1 MPSFV
6 NPIHTNAN
14 ALNSGTKNE
23 VKDTKNAP
31 KSASKDF
38 NKILNQ
44 KISKDKT
51 APKENPNALKATPK
65 DAKEDAKELEKTPT
79 PHHQHAQNLAKDQQA
94 PTLKDLLNHKKTTA
108 SHEAQHE
115 THEPTLKDLLNHKKT
130 TASHEAQHETH
141 EMHETNPKTPNET
154 LNKNEKKPN
163 GVASNAHQAN
173 LTNKNPLTPTNHANN
188 AIKNPTAPTHNAKE
202 PKTLKDIHALSQ
214 KHDLNASNIQVGTPL
229 EKKETP
235 LNASDQLALK
245 TTQTSIN
252 HTLAKNDSKNTAN
265 LSSVLQSLEK
275 KESHNKERTTPPSN
289 EKKTPPLREALQMNA
304 IKRDKTLSKKKPEK
318 TPTKTQTTAATPENA
333 PKIPLKTPPLM
344 PLIGAN
350 PPNDNAPTPLEK
362 EEKAKEV
369 SENKEKTKESNNSAQ
384 SAQNAQA
391 SDKTS
396 ENKSAAPKE
405 TIKHFTQQ
413 LKQEIQEYK
422 PPMSRISM
430 DLFPKE
436 LGKVEVTIQK
446 VGKNLKVSVI
456 SHNNSLQTFLDNQ
469 QDLKNSLN
477 ALGFEG
483 VDLSFSQDS
492 SKEQPKEPLRE
503 PFKEQESTPLKE
515 NALKSYQENTDN
527 ENKETSMQITLYA

>member
-1 MPSFV
+1 MPSPI

-14 ALNSGTKNE
+14 ANASALNSGAKNE

-38 NKILNQ
+38 SKILNQ

-65 DAKEDAKELEKTPT
+65 NSKEGAKENAKELEKTPT
-79 PHHQHAQNLAKDQQA
+79 PHPQHAQNLAKDQQA

-108 SHEAQHE
+108 SHEAQNE
-115 THEPTLKDLLNHKKT
+115 THEN
-130 TASHEAQHETH
+130 
-141 EMHETNPKTPNET
+141 HETNPKTPNET
-154 LNKNEKKPN
+154 LNKDEKKPN
-163 GVASNAHQAN
+163 GVISSAHQTN

-214 KHDLNASNIQVGTPL
+214 KHDLNASNIQATTTP
-229 EKKETP
+229 ENKTP

-245 TTQTSIN
+245 TTQTPIN
-252 HTLAKNDSKNTAN
+252 HTLAKNDAKNTAN

-275 KESHNKERTTPPSN
+275 KESHNNKEHATPPSN

-318 TPTKTQTTAATPENA
+318 TPTKTQTTAQAATPENA

-362 EEKAKEV
+362 EEKTKEV
-369 SENKEKTKESNNSAQ
+369 SENKEKTKESTNSTQ

>member
-1 MPSFV
+1 MPSPV

-14 ALNSGTKNE
+14 ALNSGAKNE

-38 NKILNQ
+38 SKILNQ

-65 DAKEDAKELEKTPT
+65 DAKENAKTLEKTPT
-79 PHHQHAQNLAKDQQA
+79 LPHQHAQNPAKDQQA
-94 PTLKDLLNHKKTTA
+94 PTLKDLLNHQKTTA
-108 SHEAQHE
+108 PHETQHE
-115 THEPTLKDLLNHKKT
+115 THEAN
-130 TASHEAQHETH
+130 
-141 EMHETNPKTPNET
+141 ETNPKTPNET

-163 GVASNAHQAN
+163 GVTSNAHQAN
-173 LTNKNPLTPTNHANN
+173 LTNKNPLTPTNHAIN
-188 AIKNPTAPTHNAKE
+188 ANKNPAAPTHNAKD
-202 PKTLKDIHALSQ
+202 PKTLKDIQTLSQ
-214 KHDLNASNIQVGTPL
+214 KHDLNASNIQAATTP
-229 EKKETP
+229 ENKTP
-235 LNASDQLALK
+235 LNASDHLALK
-245 TTQTSIN
+245 TTQTPTS
-252 HTLAKNDSKNTAN
+252 HTLAKNDAKNTAN

-275 KESHNKERTTPPSN
+275 KEPHNKEHATPPNN
-289 EKKTPPLREALQMNA
+289 EKKTPPLKEALQMNA
-304 IKRDKTLSKKKPEK
+304 IKRDKTLSKKKSEK
-318 TPTKTQTTAATPENA
+318 TQTKTQTTAPSIAPENA

-350 PPNDNAPTPLEK
+350 PPPNDNIPTPLEK
-362 EEKAKEV
+362 EETTKEA
-369 SENKEKTKESNNSAQ
+369 SDNKEKTKESNNSAQ

-396 ENKSAAPKE
+396 ENKSVTPKE

-436 LGKVEVTIQK
+436 LGKVEVVIQK

-456 SHNNSLQTFLDNQ
+456 SHNNSLQIFLDNQ

-492 SKEQPKEPLRE
+492 SKEQPKEPFKEL
-503 PFKEQESTPLKE
+503 FKEQESSPLKE
-515 NALKSYQENTDN
+515 NALKSYQENTDH

>member
-1 MPSFV
+1 MPSPV

-14 ALNSGTKNE
+14 ALNSGAKNE
-23 VKDTKNAP
+23 DAKNAP

-38 NKILNQ
+38 SKILNQ

-65 DAKEDAKELEKTPT
+65 DAKEDAKTLEKTPT
-79 PHHQHAQNLAKDQQA
+79 PPHQHAQNLAKDQQA
-94 PTLKDLLNHKKTTA
+94 PTLKDWLNHKKTTA

-115 THEPTLKDLLNHKKT
+115 THEAN
-130 TASHEAQHETH
+130 
-141 EMHETNPKTPNET
+141 ETNPKTPNET

-163 GVASNAHQAN
+163 GVTSNVHQTN

-202 PKTLKDIHALSQ
+202 PKTLKDIQTLSQ
-214 KHDLNASNIQVGTPL
+214 KHDLNASNIQAATTP
-229 EKKETP
+229 ENKNP

-245 TTQTSIN
+245 TTQTPTN
-252 HTLAKNDSKNTAN
+252 HTLAKNDAKNTAN

-275 KESHNKERTTPPSN
+275 KEPHNKEHANPQNN
-289 EKKTPPLREALQMNA
+289 EKKTPPLKEALQMNA
-304 IKRDKTLSKKKPEK
+304 IKRDKTLSKKKSEK
-318 TPTKTQTTAATPENA
+318 TQTKTQTTAPSIAPENA
-333 PKIPLKTPPLM
+333 PKISLKTPPLM

-350 PPNDNAPTPLEK
+350 PPNDNPPTPLEK
-362 EEKAKEV
+362 EEKTKEA
-369 SENKEKTKESNNSAQ
+369 SDNKEKTKEASN
-384 SAQNAQA
+384 SAQNAQNTQA

-396 ENKSAAPKE
+396 DNKSIAPKE

-436 LGKVEVTIQK
+436 LGKVEVIIQK

-492 SKEQPKEPLRE
+492 SKEQPKEQLRE
-503 PFKEQESTPLKE
+503 LFKEQESTPLKE
-515 NALKSYQENTDN
+515 NALKSYQENTDH
-527 ENKETSMQITLYA
+527 ENQETSMQITLYA

>member
-1 MPSFV
+1 MPSPV
-6 NPIHTNAN
+6 NPIHTNASAN
-14 ALNSGTKNE
+14 ASTLINSGAKNE
-23 VKDTKNAP
+23 DAKNAP

-38 NKILNQ
+38 SKILNQ

-51 APKENPNALKATPK
+51 APKESPNPNALKATPK
-65 DAKEDAKELEKTPT
+65 NSKEGAKEDAKTLKTPT
-79 PHHQHAQNLAKDQQA
+79 LPHQHAQNPAKNQQA
-94 PTLKDLLNHKKTTA
+94 PTLKDWLNHQKTTV

-115 THEPTLKDLLNHKKT
+115 THE
-130 TASHEAQHETH
+130 
-141 EMHETNPKTPNET
+141 HETNPKTPNET
-154 LNKNEKKPN
+154 LNKSEKKSN
-163 GVASNAHQAN
+163 GVTSNAHQTN
-173 LTNKNPLTPTNHANN
+173 LASKNPITPNHANN

-202 PKTLKDIHALSQ
+202 PKTLKDIQALSQ
-214 KHDLNASNIQVGTPL
+214 KHDLNASNIQATTIP
-229 EKKETP
+229 ENKTP

-245 TTQTSIN
+245 TTQTPIN
-252 HTLAKNDSKNTAN
+252 HILAKNDAKNTAN

-275 KESHNKERTTPPSN
+275 KEPPNKEHANPLNN
-289 EKKTPPLREALQMNA
+289 EKKTPPLKEALPMNA
-304 IKRDKTLSKKKPEK
+304 IKRDKTLSKKKSE
-318 TPTKTQTTAATPENA
+318 KTQTKAQTTAPSIAPENA

-344 PLIGAN
+344 PLTGAN
-350 PPNDNAPTPLEK
+350 PPNDNIPTPLEK
-362 EEKAKEV
+362 EETTKEA
-369 SENKEKTKESNNSAQ
+369 SDNKEKTKETNNSAQ

-396 ENKSAAPKE
+396 ENKSVTPKE

-436 LGKVEVTIQK
+436 LGKVEVIIQK

-492 SKEQPKEPLRE
+492 SKEQPKEQLRE
-503 PFKEQESTPLKE
+503 LFKEQESSPLKE
-515 NALKSYQENTDN
+515 NALKSYQENTDH

>member
-1 MPSFV
+1 MPSPI

-14 ALNSGTKNE
+14 ANANASINSGAKNE
-23 VKDTKNAP
+23 DTKNAP

-38 NKILNQ
+38 SKILNQ
-44 KISKDKT
+44 TISKDKT

-65 DAKEDAKELEKTPT
+65 GAKEGAKENAKEFEKTPT
-79 PHHQHAQNLAKDQQA
+79 LNHQHAQNPIKDQQA
-94 PTLKDLLNHKKTTA
+94 PTLKDWLNHKKTTA

-115 THEPTLKDLLNHKKT
+115 N
-130 TASHEAQHETH
+130 
-141 EMHETNPKTPNET
+141 HETNPKTPNET

-163 GVASNAHQAN
+163 EVTSNAHQTN
-173 LTNKNPLTPTNHANN
+173 LLSKNPITPTNRANN
-188 AIKNPTAPTHNAKE
+188 AIKNPTTPTHNAKD
-202 PKTLKDIHALSQ
+202 PKTLKDIQTLSQ
-214 KHDLNASNIQVGTPL
+214 KHDLNASNIQATTTP
-229 EKKETP
+229 ENKTP
-235 LNASDQLALK
+235 LNASDHLALK
-245 TTQTSIN
+245 TTQTPIN
-252 HTLAKNDSKNTAN
+252 NTLAKNDAKNTAN

-275 KESHNKERTTPPSN
+275 KDPQNKEHANPLNN
-289 EKKTPPLREALQMNA
+289 EKKTPPLKEALQMNA

-318 TPTKTQTTAATPENA
+318 TPIHAKTQTTAPSIAPENA

-350 PPNDNAPTPLEK
+350 PPPNDNIPTLLEK
-362 EEKAKEV
+362 EETTKEA
-369 SENKEKTKESNNSAQ
+369 SDNKEKTKETNSNAQ
-384 SAQNAQA
+384 SAQNTQA

-396 ENKSAAPKE
+396 ENKSVTPKE
-405 TIKHFTQQ
+405 TIKHFAQQ

-436 LGKVEVTIQK
+436 LGKVEVIIQK

-477 ALGFEG
+477 ALGFDG

-492 SKEQPKEPLRE
+492 SKEQEKEPFKE
-503 PFKEQESTPLKE
+503 PFKEQELTPLKE

>member
-1 MPSFV
+1 MPSPV

-14 ALNSGTKNE
+14 ALNSGAKNE
-23 VKDTKNAP
+23 DTKNAP
-31 KSASKDF
+31 KSVSKDF
-38 NKILNQ
+38 SKILNQ

-65 DAKEDAKELEKTPT
+65 DAKEDAKKFEKNPT
-79 PHHQHAQNLAKDQQA
+79 LDHQHAQNLAKNQQA
-94 PTLKDLLNHKKTTA
+94 PTLKDWLNHKKTTA

-115 THEPTLKDLLNHKKT
+115 IHE
-130 TASHEAQHETH
+130 
-141 EMHETNPKTPNET
+141 HETNPKTPNET
-154 LNKNEKKPN
+154 LSKNEKKPN
-163 GVASNAHQAN
+163 EALSNAHQTN
-173 LTNKNPLTPTNHANN
+173 LASKNPLTPTNHANN
-188 AIKNPTAPTHNAKE
+188 AIKTSTTPTHNAKE
-202 PKTLKDIHALSQ
+202 SKTLKDIQTLSQ
-214 KHDLNASNIQVGTPL
+214 KHDLNASNIQATTTPENKTPL
-229 EKKETP
+229 S
-235 LNASDQLALK
+235 ASDQFALK
-245 TTQTSIN
+245 TMQTPTN
-252 HTLAKNDSKNTAN
+252 HTLAKNDAKNTAN

-275 KESHNKERTTPPSN
+275 KESHNKEHANPPNN

-304 IKRDKTLSKKKPEK
+304 IKRDKTLSKKKSEK
-318 TPTKTQTTAATPENA
+318 TPTKAQTTAPSIAPENA

-350 PPNDNAPTPLEK
+350 PPPNDNIPTPLEK
-362 EEKAKEV
+362 EEKTQEI
-369 SENKEKTKESNNSAQ
+369 SENKEKTKESNSSAQ
-384 SAQNAQA
+384 SAQNTQA

-396 ENKSAAPKE
+396 ENKSIAPKE

-436 LGKVEVTIQK
+436 LGKVEVIIQK

-492 SKEQPKEPLRE
+492 SKEQPKEQLRE
-503 PFKEQESTPLKE
+503 LFKEQESTPLKE
-515 NALKSYQENTDN
+515 NALKSYQENTDH
-527 ENKETSMQITLYA
+527 ENQETSMQITLYA

>member
-1 MPSFV
+1 MPSPI

-14 ALNSGTKNE
+14 ASTLNSGAKNG

-38 NKILNQ
+38 SKILNQ

-65 DAKEDAKELEKTPT
+65 DAKENAKELEKTPT

-115 THEPTLKDLLNHKKT
+115 IHKN
-130 TASHEAQHETH
+130 
-141 EMHETNPKTPNET
+141 HETNPKTPNET

-163 GVASNAHQAN
+163 GVVSNAHQAN
-173 LTNKNPLTPTNHANN
+173 LTNKNPLTPTNHA
-188 AIKNPTAPTHNAKE
+188 IKNPTAPTHNAKD
-202 PKTLKDIHALSQ
+202 PKTLKDIQTLSQ
-214 KHDLNASNIQVGTPL
+214 KHDLNASNIQATAPL

-252 HTLAKNDSKNTAN
+252 HTLAKNDTKNTAN

-275 KESHNKERTTPPSN
+275 KESQNKERTTPPSN

-304 IKRDKTLSKKKPEK
+304 IKRDKTLSKKKSEK
-318 TPTKTQTTAATPENA
+318 TPTKTQTTAQATTPENA

-362 EEKAKEV
+362 EEKAKEA
-369 SENKEKTKESNNSAQ
+369 SDNKEKTKESTNSAQ
-384 SAQNAQA
+384 SVQNAQA

-436 LGKVEVTIQK
+436 LGKVEVVIQK

-492 SKEQPKEPLRE
+492 SKEQPKEQLRE
-503 PFKEQESTPLKE
+503 SFKEQESTPLKE

>member
-1 MPSFV
+1 MPSPV

-14 ALNSGTKNE
+14 ALNSGAKNE
-23 VKDTKNAP
+23 VKDAKNAP

-38 NKILNQ
+38 SKILNQ

-65 DAKEDAKELEKTPT
+65 NSKEGAKEDAKTLEKTPT
-79 PHHQHAQNLAKDQQA
+79 LPHQHAQNLAKDQQA
-94 PTLKDLLNHKKTTA
+94 PTLKDWLNHPKTTA
-108 SHEAQHE
+108 PHEAQHE
-115 THEPTLKDLLNHKKT
+115 THKN
-130 TASHEAQHETH
+130 
-141 EMHETNPKTPNET
+141 HETNPKTPNET

-163 GVASNAHQAN
+163 EVTSNAHQTN
-173 LTNKNPLTPTNHANN
+173 LAS
-188 AIKNPTAPTHNAKE
+188 KNPTTPTHNAKE
-202 PKTLKDIHALSQ
+202 SKTLKDIQALSQ
-214 KHDLNASNIQVGTPL
+214 KHDLNASNIQATTTP
-229 EKKETP
+229 ENKNP
-235 LNASDQLALK
+235 LNASDHLALK
-245 TTQTSIN
+245 TTQTPTN
-252 HTLAKNDSKNTAN
+252 HTLAKNDAKNTAN

-275 KESHNKERTTPPSN
+275 KEPHNKEHANPQNN
-289 EKKTPPLREALQMNA
+289 EKKTPPLKEALQMNA
-304 IKRDKTLSKKKPEK
+304 IKRDKTLSKKKSEK
-318 TPTKTQTTAATPENA
+318 TPTKTQTTAPSITPENA

-350 PPNDNAPTPLEK
+350 PPPNDNIPTPLEK
-362 EEKAKEV
+362 EEKTKEI
-369 SENKEKTKESNNSAQ
+369 SDNKEKAKEANNSAQ

-396 ENKSAAPKE
+396 ENKSIAPKE

-436 LGKVEVTIQK
+436 LGKVEVVIQK

-492 SKEQPKEPLRE
+492 SKEQPKEQLRE
-503 PFKEQESTPLKE
+503 LFKEQESTPLKE
-515 NALKSYQENTDN
+515 NALKSYQENTDH
-527 ENKETSMQITLYA
+527 ENQETSMQITLYA

>member
-6 NPIHTNAN
+6 NPIHTNASTN
-14 ALNSGTKNE
+14 ASTLNSGAKNG

-38 NKILNQ
+38 SKILNQ
-44 KISKDKT
+44 KISKDKS

-65 DAKEDAKELEKTPT
+65 DAKENAKELEKTPT
-79 PHHQHAQNLAKDQQA
+79 PHHQHAQNLSKDQQA

-115 THEPTLKDLLNHKKT
+115 IHKN
-130 TASHEAQHETH
+130 
-141 EMHETNPKTPNET
+141 HETNPKTPNET

-163 GVASNAHQAN
+163 EIASNAHQAN
-173 LTNKNPLTPTNHANN
+173 LTNKNPLTPTNHA
-188 AIKNPTAPTHNAKE
+188 IKNPTAPTHNAKD

-235 LNASDQLALK
+235 LNASDQFALK
-245 TTQTSIN
+245 TTQTPIN

-275 KESHNKERTTPPSN
+275 KESQNKERTTPPSN

-304 IKRDKTLSKKKPEK
+304 IKRDKTLSKKKLEK
-318 TPTKTQTTAATPENA
+318 TPIHAKTQTTAPSTTPENA

-350 PPNDNAPTPLEK
+350 PPNNNAPTPLEK
-362 EEKAKEV
+362 EEKAKEA
-369 SENKEKTKESNNSAQ
+369 SENKEKTKESTNSAQ

-492 SKEQPKEPLRE
+492 SKEQPKEQLRE

>member
-1 MPSFV
+1 MPSPV
-6 NPIHTNAN
+6 NPIHTNAS
-14 ALNSGTKNE
+14 ALNSGAKNE
-23 VKDTKNAP
+23 DTKNAP

-38 NKILNQ
+38 SKILNQ

-65 DAKEDAKELEKTPT
+65 NAKEGTKEDAKKLEKTPT
-79 PHHQHAQNLAKDQQA
+79 PHHQHAQNTAKDQQA
-94 PTLKDLLNHKKTTA
+94 PTLKDWLNHQKTTA

-115 THEPTLKDLLNHKKT
+115 N
-130 TASHEAQHETH
+130 
-141 EMHETNPKTPNET
+141 HETNPKTPNET

-163 GVASNAHQAN
+163 EVTSNAHQTN
-173 LTNKNPLTPTNHANN
+173 LPNKNPIIPNHAN
-188 AIKNPTAPTHNAKE
+188 KTPTTPTHNAKE
-202 PKTLKDIHALSQ
+202 PKTLKDIQVLSQ
-214 KHDLNASNIQVGTPL
+214 KHDLNASNIQATTTP
-229 EKKETP
+229 ENKTP

-245 TTQTSIN
+245 TTQTPIN
-252 HTLAKNDSKNTAN
+252 HTLAKNDAKNTAN

-275 KESHNKERTTPPSN
+275 KEPLNKEHATPPNN
-289 EKKTPPLREALQMNA
+289 EKKTPPLKEALQMNA
-304 IKRDKTLSKKKPEK
+304 IKRDKTLSKKKSEK
-318 TPTKTQTTAATPENA
+318 TPTKAQTTAPSIAPENA

-350 PPNDNAPTPLEK
+350 PPPNDNAPTPLEK
-362 EEKAKEV
+362 EETTKEA
-369 SENKEKTKESNNSAQ
+369 SDNKEKTKETSNSAQ

-396 ENKSAAPKE
+396 ENKSTAPKE

-422 PPMSRISM
+422 PPMSKISM

-436 LGKVEVTIQK
+436 LGKVEVIIQK

-503 PFKEQESTPLKE
+503 LFKEQESTPLKE
-515 NALKSYQENTDN
+515 NALKSYQENTDH

>member
-1 MPSFV
+1 MPSPV

-14 ALNSGTKNE
+14 ALNSGAKNE

-51 APKENPNALKATPK
+51 APKEDPNALKATPK
-65 DAKEDAKELEKTPT
+65 NSKEGAKEDAKTLKTPT
-79 PHHQHAQNLAKDQQA
+79 LPHQHAQNLAKDQQA
-94 PTLKDLLNHKKTTA
+94 PTLKDWLNRPKTHPTA
-108 SHEAQHE
+108 KHETQHE
-115 THEPTLKDLLNHKKT
+115 THEAN
-130 TASHEAQHETH
+130 
-141 EMHETNPKTPNET
+141 ETNPKTPNET

-163 GVASNAHQAN
+163 GVTSSVHQAN
-173 LTNKNPLTPTNHANN
+173 LTHKNPLTPTNHANH
-188 AIKNPTAPTHNAKE
+188 AIKNPTTPTHNAKD
-202 PKTLKDIHALSQ
+202 PKTLKDIQTLSQ
-214 KHDLNASNIQVGTPL
+214 KHDLNASNIQAATTP
-229 EKKETP
+229 ENKNP
-235 LNASDQLALK
+235 SNASDQLALK
-245 TTQTSIN
+245 TTQTPTN
-252 HTLAKNDSKNTAN
+252 HTLAKNDAKNTAN

-275 KESHNKERTTPPSN
+275 KEPHNKEHANPLNN
-289 EKKTPPLREALQMNA
+289 EKKTPPLKEALQMNA
-304 IKRDKTLSKKKPEK
+304 IKRDKTLSKKKSEK
-318 TPTKTQTTAATPENA
+318 TPTKAQTTAPSIAPENA

-344 PLIGAN
+344 PLTGAN
-350 PPNDNAPTPLEK
+350 PPNDNAPMPLEK
-362 EEKAKEV
+362 EETTKEA
-369 SENKEKTKESNNSAQ
+369 SDNKEKTKETNNSSQ

-396 ENKSAAPKE
+396 ENKSVTPKE

-422 PPMSRISM
+422 PPMSKISM

-436 LGKVEVTIQK
+436 LGKVEVIIQK

-492 SKEQPKEPLRE
+492 SKEQPKEP
-503 PFKEQESTPLKE
+503 FKEQELTPLKE

-527 ENKETSMQITLYA
+527 ENQETSMQITLYA

>member
-1 MPSFV
+1 MPSPV

-14 ALNSGTKNE
+14 ALNSGAKNE
-23 VKDTKNAP
+23 DTKNAP

-38 NKILNQ
+38 SKILNQ

-51 APKENPNALKATPK
+51 APKENPNALKATPQ
-65 DAKEDAKELEKTPT
+65 DAKEGAKEGAKKLEKNPT
-79 PHHQHAQNLAKDQQA
+79 LQPPHAQNPAKDQQA
-94 PTLKDLLNHKKTTA
+94 PTLKDLLNHQKTTA

-115 THEPTLKDLLNHKKT
+115 IHEN
-130 TASHEAQHETH
+130 
-141 EMHETNPKTPNET
+141 HETNPKTPNET

-163 GVASNAHQAN
+163 EVTSNAHQTN
-173 LTNKNPLTPTNHANN
+173 LPNKNPITPTNRANN
-188 AIKNPTAPTHNAKE
+188 AIKTPTAPTHNAKE
-202 PKTLKDIHALSQ
+202 PKTLKDIQTLSQ
-214 KHDLNASNIQVGTPL
+214 KHDLNASNIQAATTP
-229 EKKETP
+229 ENKTP

-252 HTLAKNDSKNTAN
+252 HTLAKNDTKNTAN

-275 KESHNKERTTPPSN
+275 KDPHNKEHATPPNN
-289 EKKTPPLREALQMNA
+289 EKKTPPLKEALQMNA

-318 TPTKTQTTAATPENA
+318 TQTKTQTTAPSIAPENA

-350 PPNDNAPTPLEK
+350 PPPNNNAPTLLEK
-362 EEKAKEV
+362 EETTKEA
-369 SENKEKTKESNNSAQ
+369 SDNKEKTKEASNN
-384 SAQNAQA
+384 AQNAQNTQA

-396 ENKSAAPKE
+396 ENKSVTPKE

-436 LGKVEVTIQK
+436 LGKVEVIIQK

-492 SKEQPKEPLRE
+492 SKEQPKEQLRE
-503 PFKEQESTPLKE
+503 LFKEQESAPLKE
-515 NALKSYQENTDN
+515 NALKSYQENTDH
-527 ENKETSMQITLYA
+527 ENQETSMQITLYA

>member
-14 ALNSGTKNE
+14 ASTLNSGAKNE

-38 NKILNQ
+38 SKILNQ

-65 DAKEDAKELEKTPT
+65 DTKELEKTPT

-94 PTLKDLLNHKKTTA
+94 PTLKDLLNHKKTTT

-115 THEPTLKDLLNHKKT
+115 IHKN
-130 TASHEAQHETH
+130 
-141 EMHETNPKTPNET
+141 HETNPKTPNET

-173 LTNKNPLTPTNHANN
+173 LTNKNPLTPTNHAN
-188 AIKNPTAPTHNAKE
+188 KNPTAPTHNAKE
-202 PKTLKDIHALSQ
+202 PKTLKDIQTLSQ

-275 KESHNKERTTPPSN
+275 KESHNKERATPPSN

-304 IKRDKTLSKKKPEK
+304 IKRDKTLSKKKLEK
-318 TPTKTQTTAATPENA
+318 TPTKTQTTAPSTTPENA

-369 SENKEKTKESNNSAQ
+369 SENKEKTKESTNSAQ

-436 LGKVEVTIQK
+436 LGKVEVSIQK

-492 SKEQPKEPLRE
+492 SKEQPKEQLRE
-503 PFKEQESTPLKE
+503 PFKEQELTPLKE

>member
-1 MPSFV
+1 MPSLV

-14 ALNSGTKNE
+14 ALNSGAKNE
-23 VKDTKNAP
+23 VKDAKNAP

-38 NKILNQ
+38 SRILNQ

-51 APKENPNALKATPK
+51 APKENPNALKATPQNALK
-65 DAKEDAKELEKTPT
+65 DKLEKTPT
-79 PHHQHAQNLAKDQQA
+79 LPHQHAQNPAKNQQA
-94 PTLKDLLNHKKTTA
+94 PTLKDWLNHKKTTA
-108 SHEAQHE
+108 PHETQHE
-115 THEPTLKDLLNHKKT
+115 THEAN
-130 TASHEAQHETH
+130 
-141 EMHETNPKTPNET
+141 ETNPKTPNET

-163 GVASNAHQAN
+163 GVTSNAHQTN
-173 LTNKNPLTPTNHANN
+173 LASKNPITPNHANN
-188 AIKNPTAPTHNAKE
+188 AIKNPTTPTHNAKD
-202 PKTLKDIHALSQ
+202 PKTLKDIQTLSQ
-214 KHDLNASNIQVGTPL
+214 KHDLNASNIQAATTP
-229 EKKETP
+229 ENKTP
-235 LNASDQLALK
+235 LNASDHLALK
-245 TTQTSIN
+245 TTQTPTN
-252 HTLAKNDSKNTAN
+252 HTLAKNDAKNTAN

-275 KESHNKERTTPPSN
+275 KEPHNKEHANPQNN
-289 EKKTPPLREALQMNA
+289 EKKTPPLKEALQMNA
-304 IKRDKTLSKKKPEK
+304 IKRDKTLSKKKSEK
-318 TPTKTQTTAATPENA
+318 TPTKAQTTAQAATPENA

-350 PPNDNAPTPLEK
+350 PPPNDNIPTPLEK
-362 EEKAKEV
+362 EETTKEA
-369 SENKEKTKESNNSAQ
+369 SDNKEKTKETSNSAQ

-396 ENKSAAPKE
+396 ENKSTAPKE

-436 LGKVEVTIQK
+436 LGKVEVIIQK

-492 SKEQPKEPLRE
+492 SKEQPKEQLRE
-503 PFKEQESTPLKE
+503 LFKEQELTPLKE
-515 NALKSYQENTDN
+515 NALKSYQENTDH
-527 ENKETSMQITLYA
+527 ENQETSMQITLYA

>member
-1 MPSFV
+1 MPSPV

-14 ALNSGTKNE
+14 ALNSGAKNE
-23 VKDTKNAP
+23 DAKNAP

-38 NKILNQ
+38 SKILNQ

-51 APKENPNALKATPK
+51 APKESPNHNALKATPK
-65 DAKEDAKELEKTPT
+65 DAKEDAKTLKTPT
-79 PHHQHAQNLAKDQQA
+79 LPHQHAQNPAKDQQA
-94 PTLKDLLNHKKTTA
+94 PTLKDWLNHQKTTA
-108 SHEAQHE
+108 PHKAQHE
-115 THEPTLKDLLNHKKT
+115 THETN
-130 TASHEAQHETH
+130 EA
-141 EMHETNPKTPNET
+141 NPKNPNET

-163 GVASNAHQAN
+163 GVTSNAHQTN
-173 LTNKNPLTPTNHANN
+173 LPNKNPITPNHANN
-188 AIKNPTAPTHNAKE
+188 ANKTPTTPTHNAKD
-202 PKTLKDIHALSQ
+202 PKTLKDIQTLSQ
-214 KHDLNASNIQVGTPL
+214 KHDLNASNIQATTTP
-229 EKKETP
+229 ENKNP

-245 TTQTSIN
+245 TTQAPTN
-252 HTLAKNDSKNTAN
+252 HTLAKNDAKNTAN

-275 KESHNKERTTPPSN
+275 KEPHNKEHANPQNN
-289 EKKTPPLREALQMNA
+289 EKKTPPLKEALEMNA
-304 IKRDKTLSKKKPEK
+304 IKRDKTLSKKKSEK
-318 TPTKTQTTAATPENA
+318 TPIHAKTQTTAPSIAPENA

-350 PPNDNAPTPLEK
+350 PPNDNIPTPLEK
-362 EEKAKEV
+362 EEKTQEV
-369 SENKEKTKESNNSAQ
+369 SDNKEKTKESTNSAQ
-384 SAQNAQA
+384 SAQNTQA
-391 SDKTS
+391 SDKAS
-396 ENKSAAPKE
+396 ENKSVTPKE

-436 LGKVEVTIQK
+436 LGKVEVIIQK

-492 SKEQPKEPLRE
+492 SKEQPKEQLRE
-503 PFKEQESTPLKE
+503 LFKEQESTPLKE
-515 NALKSYQENTDN
+515 NALKSYQENTDH

>member
-1 MPSFV
+1 MPSPV

-14 ALNSGTKNE
+14 ALNGGAKNE
-23 VKDTKNAP
+23 VKDAKNAP

-38 NKILNQ
+38 SKILNQ

-51 APKENPNALKATPK
+51 APKENPSTLKDAPK
-65 DAKEDAKELEKTPT
+65 DAKALEKTPT
-79 PHHQHAQNLAKDQQA
+79 LNHQHAQNLAKDQQA
-94 PTLKDLLNHKKTTA
+94 PTLKDLLNHPKTHPTA
-108 SHEAQHE
+108 EHE
-115 THEPTLKDLLNHKKT
+115 THEAN
-130 TASHEAQHETH
+130 
-141 EMHETNPKTPNET
+141 ETNPKTPNET

-163 GVASNAHQAN
+163 EVASNAHQTN
-173 LTNKNPLTPTNHANN
+173 LPNKNLITPTNRVNN
-188 AIKNPTAPTHNAKE
+188 AIKTQTTPTHSAKE
-202 PKTLKDIHALSQ
+202 PKTLKDIQTLSQ
-214 KHDLNASNIQVGTPL
+214 KHDLNASNIQAATTP
-229 EKKETP
+229 ENKNP
-235 LNASDQLALK
+235 LNASDHLALK
-245 TTQTSIN
+245 TTQTPTN
-252 HTLAKNDSKNTAN
+252 HTLAKNDAKNTAN

-275 KESHNKERTTPPSN
+275 KEPPNKEHATPQNN
-289 EKKTPPLREALQMNA
+289 EKKTPPLKEALQMNA

-318 TPTKTQTTAATPENA
+318 TPIHAKTQATAPSATPENA

-362 EEKAKEV
+362 EEKTKEI
-369 SENKEKTKESNNSAQ
+369 SDNKEKTKETNSNAQ
-384 SAQNAQA
+384 SAQNTQA

-396 ENKSAAPKE
+396 DNKSIAPKE
-405 TIKHFTQQ
+405 TIKHFAQQ

-422 PPMSRISM
+422 PPMSKISM

-492 SKEQPKEPLRE
+492 SKEQQAPKDQPKE
-503 PFKEQESTPLKE
+503 PFKEQELTPLKE
-515 NALKSYQENTDN
+515 NALKSYQENTDH
-527 ENKETSMQITLYA
+527 ENQETSMQITLYA

>member
-1 MPSFV
+1 MPSPV

-14 ALNSGTKNE
+14 ALNSGAKNE

-31 KSASKDF
+31 KSTSKDF
-38 NKILNQ
+38 SKILNQ
-44 KISKDKT
+44 KISKNKT

-65 DAKEDAKELEKTPT
+65 DTKEGAKEDAKALEKTPT
-79 PHHQHAQNLAKDQQA
+79 PHHQHAKDLAKDQQA
-94 PTLKDLLNHKKTTA
+94 PTLKDWLNHKKTTA

-115 THEPTLKDLLNHKKT
+115 N
-130 TASHEAQHETH
+130 
-141 EMHETNPKTPNET
+141 HETNPKTPNET
-154 LNKNEKKPN
+154 LNKNEKKPS
-163 GVASNAHQAN
+163 GVISNAHQTN
-173 LTNKNPLTPTNHANN
+173 LASKNPLTPTNH

-202 PKTLKDIHALSQ
+202 PKTLKDIQTLSQ
-214 KHDLNASNIQVGTPL
+214 KHDLNASNIQAATTP
-229 EKKETP
+229 ENKTP

-245 TTQTSIN
+245 TTQTPIN
-252 HTLAKNDSKNTAN
+252 HTLAKNDAKNTAN

-275 KESHNKERTTPPSN
+275 KEPQNKEHANPQNN
-289 EKKTPPLREALQMNA
+289 EKKTPPLKEALQMNA

-318 TPTKTQTTAATPENA
+318 TPTKAQTTAPSATPENA

-350 PPNDNAPTPLEK
+350 PPNDNPPTLLEK
-362 EEKAKEV
+362 EETTKEA
-369 SENKEKTKESNNSAQ
+369 SDNKEKTKETNNSAQ
-384 SAQNAQA
+384 SVQNAQA
-391 SDKTS
+391 SDKTN
-396 ENKSAAPKE
+396 ENKSTAPKE

-422 PPMSRISM
+422 PPMSKISM

-436 LGKVEVTIQK
+436 LGKVEITIQK

-492 SKEQPKEPLRE
+492 SKEQPKEQLRE
-503 PFKEQESTPLKE
+503 LFKEQELTPLKE
-515 NALKSYQENTDN
+515 NALKSYQENTDH
-527 ENKETSMQITLYA
+527 ENQETSMQITLYA

>member
-1 MPSFV
+1 MPSPI
-6 NPIHTNAN
+6 NPIHTNASAN
-14 ALNSGTKNE
+14 ASTLNSGAKNE
-23 VKDTKNAP
+23 DTKNAP

-38 NKILNQ
+38 SKILNQ

-65 DAKEDAKELEKTPT
+65 DAKEGAKKDAKELEKTPT
-79 PHHQHAQNLAKDQQA
+79 LQPQHAQNPAKDQQA
-94 PTLKDLLNHKKTTA
+94 PTLKDLLNHQKTTA
-108 SHEAQHE
+108 SHESQNE
-115 THEPTLKDLLNHKKT
+115 THKN
-130 TASHEAQHETH
+130 
-141 EMHETNPKTPNET
+141 HETNPKTPNET

-163 GVASNAHQAN
+163 GVISSAHQTS

-202 PKTLKDIHALSQ
+202 SKTLKDIQTLSQ
-214 KHDLNASNIQVGTPL
+214 KHDLNASNIQVTTPL

-252 HTLAKNDSKNTAN
+252 HTLAKNDTKNTAN

-275 KESHNKERTTPPSN
+275 KESHNKEHATPPSN

-318 TPTKTQTTAATPENA
+318 TPTKTQTTAPSIAPENA

-369 SENKEKTKESNNSAQ
+369 SENKEKTKESTNSAQ

-391 SDKTS
+391 SDKAS
-396 ENKSAAPKE
+396 ENKSVTPKE

-436 LGKVEVTIQK
+436 LGKVEVVIQK

-492 SKEQPKEPLRE
+492 SKEQEKEPFKE
-503 PFKEQESTPLKE
+503 PFKEQELTPLKE
-515 NALKSYQENTDN
+515 NALKSYQENTDH

>member
-1 MPSFV
+1 MPSPI

-14 ALNSGTKNE
+14 ANALNSGAKNE
-23 VKDTKNAP
+23 DTKNAP

-38 NKILNQ
+38 SKILNQ

-65 DAKEDAKELEKTPT
+65 NSKEGAKENAKELEKTPT

-115 THEPTLKDLLNHKKT
+115 IHKN
-130 TASHEAQHETH
+130 
-141 EMHETNPKTPNET
+141 HETNPKTPNET

-163 GVASNAHQAN
+163 GVASSAHQAN
-173 LTNKNPLTPTNHANN
+173 LTNKNPLTPTNHA
-188 AIKNPTAPTHNAKE
+188 IKNPTAPTHNAKE
-202 PKTLKDIHALSQ
+202 SKTLKDIHALSQ
-214 KHDLNASNIQVGTPL
+214 KHDLNASNIQATAPL

-245 TTQTSIN
+245 TTQTPIN
-252 HTLAKNDSKNTAN
+252 HTLAKNDAKNTAN

-275 KESHNKERTTPPSN
+275 KESQNKERTTPPSN

-318 TPTKTQTTAATPENA
+318 TPIHAKAQTTAQVATPENA

-362 EEKAKEV
+362 EEKTKEV
-369 SENKEKTKESNNSAQ
+369 SENKEKAKESTNSAQ

-396 ENKSAAPKE
+396 ENKNAAPKE

-492 SKEQPKEPLRE
+492 SKEQPKEQLRE
-503 PFKEQESTPLKE
+503 SFKEQESTPLKE

>member
-1 MPSFV
+1 MPSPI
-6 NPIHTNAN
+6 NPIHTNTSAN
-14 ALNSGTKNE
+14 ALNSGAKNE
-23 VKDTKNAP
+23 DTKNAP

-38 NKILNQ
+38 SKILNQ

-51 APKENPNALKATPK
+51 APKENPNALKTTPK
-65 DAKEDAKELEKTPT
+65 NSKEGAKEDAKELEKTPT

-115 THEPTLKDLLNHKKT
+115 THK
-130 TASHEAQHETH
+130 
-141 EMHETNPKTPNET
+141 MHETNPKTPNET

-163 GVASNAHQAN
+163 GVISNAHQAN

-188 AIKNPTAPTHNAKE
+188 AIKNPTAPTDTKKE
-202 PKTLKDIHALSQ
+202 PKTLKDIQTLSQ
-214 KHDLNASNIQVGTPL
+214 KHDLNASNIQVVAPL

-318 TPTKTQTTAATPENA
+318 TPTKTQTTAQAATPENA

-362 EEKAKEV
+362 EEKTKEV
-369 SENKEKTKESNNSAQ
+369 SDNKEKTKESTNST
-384 SAQNAQA
+384 QNAQNTQS

-396 ENKSAAPKE
+396 ENKSTAPKE

-492 SKEQPKEPLRE
+492 SKEQPKESLRE

-527 ENKETSMQITLYA
+527 ENKETSMQITIYA

>member
-1 MPSFV
+1 MPSPV

-14 ALNSGTKNE
+14 ALNSGAKNE
-23 VKDTKNAP
+23 DTKNAP

-38 NKILNQ
+38 SKILNQ

-51 APKENPNALKATPK
+51 APKESPNPNALKATPQNALK
-65 DAKEDAKELEKTPT
+65 DKLEKT
-79 PHHQHAQNLAKDQQA
+79 PHHQHAQNLAKGQQA
-94 PTLKDLLNHKKTTA
+94 PTLKDWLNHKKTTA
-108 SHEAQHE
+108 KHETQHE
-115 THEPTLKDLLNHKKT
+115 THEAN
-130 TASHEAQHETH
+130 
-141 EMHETNPKTPNET
+141 ETNPKTPNET

-163 GVASNAHQAN
+163 EALSNAHQTS
-173 LTNKNPLTPTNHANN
+173 LPNKNPLTPTNHANHAN
-188 AIKNPTAPTHNAKE
+188 HAIKNPTAPTHNAKE
-202 PKTLKDIHALSQ
+202 PKTLKDIQTLSQ
-214 KHDLNASNIQVGTPL
+214 KHDLNANNIQAATTP
-229 EKKETP
+229 ENKTP

-245 TTQTSIN
+245 TTQTPTN
-252 HTLAKNDSKNTAN
+252 HTLAKNDAKNTAN

-275 KESHNKERTTPPSN
+275 KEPQNKEHANPQNN
-289 EKKTPPLREALQMNA
+289 EKKTPPLKEALQMNA
-304 IKRDKTLSKKKPEK
+304 IKRDKTLSKKKSEK
-318 TPTKTQTTAATPENA
+318 TPTKAQTTAPSATPENA

-350 PPNDNAPTPLEK
+350 PPNDNPPTPLEK
-362 EEKAKEV
+362 EETTKEA
-369 SENKEKTKESNNSAQ
+369 SDNKEKTKESNNSAQ

-396 ENKSAAPKE
+396 ENKSVTPKE

-436 LGKVEVTIQK
+436 LGKVEVIIQK

-515 NALKSYQENTDN
+515 NALKSYQENTDH
-527 ENKETSMQITLYA
+527 ENQETSMQITLYA

>member
-1 MPSFV
+1 MPSPV

-14 ALNSGTKNE
+14 ALNSGAKNE
-23 VKDTKNAP
+23 VKDAKNAP

-38 NKILNQ
+38 SKILNQ

-65 DAKEDAKELEKTPT
+65 NSKEGAKEDAKALEKTLP
-79 PHHQHAQNLAKDQQA
+79 HQHSQNLAKDQQA
-94 PTLKDLLNHKKTTA
+94 PTLKDWLNHQKITA
-108 SHEAQHE
+108 SHAQHE
-115 THEPTLKDLLNHKKT
+115 THEAN
-130 TASHEAQHETH
+130 
-141 EMHETNPKTPNET
+141 ETNPKTPNET

-163 GVASNAHQAN
+163 EVISNTHQTN
-173 LTNKNPLTPTNHANN
+173 LPNKNPITPTNHANN
-188 AIKNPTAPTHNAKE
+188 AIKNPTTPTHNAKD
-202 PKTLKDIHALSQ
+202 PKTLKDIQTLSQ
-214 KHDLNASNIQVGTPL
+214 KHDLNASNIQAATTP
-229 EKKETP
+229 ENKTP
-235 LNASDQLALK
+235 LNASDHLALK
-245 TTQTSIN
+245 TTQTPTN
-252 HTLAKNDSKNTAN
+252 HTLAKNDAKNTAN

-275 KESHNKERTTPPSN
+275 KESPNKEHTIPQNN
-289 EKKTPPLREALQMNA
+289 EKKTPPLKEALQMNA

-318 TPTKTQTTAATPENA
+318 TPTKAQTTAPSTMPENA

-344 PLIGAN
+344 PLIGTN
-350 PPNDNAPTPLEK
+350 PPPNNNAPTPLEK
-362 EEKAKEV
+362 EETTQEI
-369 SENKEKTKESNNSAQ
+369 SDNKEKTKETSNSAQ
-384 SAQNAQA
+384 SAQNTQA

-396 ENKSAAPKE
+396 DNKNIAPKE

-422 PPMSRISM
+422 PPMSKISM

-436 LGKVEVTIQK
+436 LGKVEVIIQK

-492 SKEQPKEPLRE
+492 SKEQQAPKDQPKEL
-503 PFKEQESTPLKE
+503 FKEQELTPLKE
-515 NALKSYQENTDN
+515 SALKSYQENTDH
-527 ENKETSMQITLYA
+527 ENQETSMQITLYA

>member
-1 MPSFV
+1 MPSPV

-14 ALNSGTKNE
+14 ALNSGAKNE
-23 VKDTKNAP
+23 DTKNAP

-38 NKILNQ
+38 SKILNQ

-65 DAKEDAKELEKTPT
+65 NSKGGAKEDAKTLKTPT
-79 PHHQHAQNLAKDQQA
+79 LPHQHAQNPAKDQQA
-94 PTLKDLLNHKKTTA
+94 PTLKDWLNHKTA
-108 SHEAQHE
+108 SHKSQHEAQHE
-115 THEPTLKDLLNHKKT
+115 THEAN
-130 TASHEAQHETH
+130 
-141 EMHETNPKTPNET
+141 ETNPKTPNET

-163 GVASNAHQAN
+163 GVTSNAHQTN
-173 LTNKNPLTPTNHANN
+173 LPNKNPITPTNRTNN
-188 AIKNPTAPTHNAKE
+188 AIKNPTTPTHNAKE
-202 PKTLKDIHALSQ
+202 PKTLKDIQTLSQ
-214 KHDLNASNIQVGTPL
+214 KHDLNASNIQAATTP
-229 EKKETP
+229 ENKNP

-245 TTQTSIN
+245 TTQTPTN
-252 HTLAKNDSKNTAN
+252 HTLAKNDAKNTAN

-275 KESHNKERTTPPSN
+275 KEPQNKEHANPPNN
-289 EKKTPPLREALQMNA
+289 EKKTPPLKEALQMNA

-318 TPTKTQTTAATPENA
+318 TPTKTQTTAPSIAPENA

-350 PPNDNAPTPLEK
+350 PPPNDNIPTPLEK
-362 EEKAKEV
+362 EEKTQEI
-369 SENKEKTKESNNSAQ
+369 SENKEKTKESSNSAQ

-396 ENKSAAPKE
+396 ENKSVTPKE

-413 LKQEIQEYK
+413 LKQEFQEYK

-436 LGKVEVTIQK
+436 LGKVEVIIQK

-492 SKEQPKEPLRE
+492 SKEQPKEQLRE
-503 PFKEQESTPLKE
+503 LFKEQESTPLKE
-515 NALKSYQENTDN
+515 NALKSYQENTDH
-527 ENKETSMQITLYA
+527 ENQETSMQITLYA

>member
-1 MPSFV
+1 MPSPV

-14 ALNSGTKNE
+14 ALNSGAKNE
-23 VKDTKNAP
+23 VKDAKNAP

-38 NKILNQ
+38 SKILNQ

-51 APKENPNALKATPK
+51 APKESPNPNASKVTPK
-65 DAKEDAKELEKTPT
+65 DAKALEKTPT
-79 PHHQHAQNLAKDQQA
+79 LPHQHAKDLVKDQQA
-94 PTLKDLLNHKKTTA
+94 PTLKDWLNHKKITA
-108 SHEAQHE
+108 SHETQHE
-115 THEPTLKDLLNHKKT
+115 THEAN
-130 TASHEAQHETH
+130 
-141 EMHETNPKTPNET
+141 ETNPKTPNET

-163 GVASNAHQAN
+163 GVTSNAHQTN
-173 LTNKNPLTPTNHANN
+173 LASKNPITPTNHANN
-188 AIKNPTAPTHNAKE
+188 AIKNPTTPTHNAKE
-202 PKTLKDIHALSQ
+202 PKTLKDIQTLSQ
-214 KHDLNASNIQVGTPL
+214 KHDLNASNIQAATTP
-229 EKKETP
+229 ENKNP

-245 TTQTSIN
+245 TTQTPTN
-252 HTLAKNDSKNTAN
+252 HTLAKNDAKNTAN

-275 KESHNKERTTPPSN
+275 KEPHNKEHATPQNN
-289 EKKTPPLREALQMNA
+289 EKKTPPLKEALQMNA

-318 TPTKTQTTAATPENA
+318 TPTKTQITAPSIAPENA

-350 PPNDNAPTPLEK
+350 PPPNDNIPTPLEK
-362 EEKAKEV
+362 EETTKEA
-369 SENKEKTKESNNSAQ
+369 SDNKEKTKESSNSAQ
-384 SAQNAQA
+384 NAQNAQA

-396 ENKSAAPKE
+396 ENKNVTPKE

-436 LGKVEVTIQK
+436 LGKVEVIIQK

-492 SKEQPKEPLRE
+492 SKEQPKEQLRE
-503 PFKEQESTPLKE
+503 LFKEQESTPLKE
-515 NALKSYQENTDN
+515 NALKSYQENTDH
-527 ENKETSMQITLYA
+527 ENQETSMQITLYA

>member
-6 NPIHTNAN
+6 NPIHTNASTN
-14 ALNSGTKNE
+14 ALNSGAKNE

-38 NKILNQ
+38 SKILNQ

-65 DAKEDAKELEKTPT
+65 DAKENAKELEKTPT

-115 THEPTLKDLLNHKKT
+115 IHKN
-130 TASHEAQHETH
+130 
-141 EMHETNPKTPNET
+141 HETNPKTPNET

-163 GVASNAHQAN
+163 GVASNTHQAN
-173 LTNKNPLTPTNHANN
+173 LTNKNPLTPTNN
-188 AIKNPTAPTHNAKE
+188 AIKNPTAPTHNAKD
-202 PKTLKDIHALSQ
+202 PKTLKDIHVLSQ
-214 KHDLNASNIQVGTPL
+214 KHDLNASNIQVGAPL

-252 HTLAKNDSKNTAN
+252 HTLAKNGAKNTAN

-275 KESHNKERTTPPSN
+275 KESQNKERTTPPSN

-318 TPTKTQTTAATPENA
+318 TPTKAQTTAPSATPENA

-350 PPNDNAPTPLEK
+350 PPNNNAPTPLEK
-362 EEKAKEV
+362 EEKTKEV
-369 SENKEKTKESNNSAQ
+369 SENKEKTKEATNSAQ
-384 SAQNAQA
+384 NAQNAQA

-527 ENKETSMQITLYA
+527 GNKETSMQITLYA

>member
-1 MPSFV
+1 MPSPI
-6 NPIHTNAN
+6 NPIHTNASAN
-14 ALNSGTKNE
+14 ASTLNSGAKNE
-23 VKDTKNAP
+23 DTKNAP

-38 NKILNQ
+38 SKILNQ

-51 APKENPNALKATPK
+51 APKENPNALKATPQ
-65 DAKEDAKELEKTPT
+65 DAKENAKKLEKTPT
-79 PHHQHAQNLAKDQQA
+79 LHHQHVQNPAKDQQA
-94 PTLKDLLNHKKTTA
+94 PTLKDLLNHQKTTA
-108 SHEAQHE
+108 SHAQHE
-115 THEPTLKDLLNHKKT
+115 THEN
-130 TASHEAQHETH
+130 
-141 EMHETNPKTPNET
+141 HETNPKTPNET

-163 GVASNAHQAN
+163 GVTSNAHQEN
-173 LTNKNPLTPTNHANN
+173 STNKNPLTPTNH
-188 AIKNPTAPTHNAKE
+188 AIKNPTAPTHNAKD
-202 PKTLKDIHALSQ
+202 PKTLKDIQTLSQ
-214 KHDLNASNIQVGTPL
+214 KHDLNASNIQATTTP
-229 EKKETP
+229 ENKTP

-245 TTQTSIN
+245 TTQVPIN
-252 HTLAKNDSKNTAN
+252 HTLAKNDAKNTAN

-275 KESHNKERTTPPSN
+275 KDPHNKEHATPPSN

-318 TPTKTQTTAATPENA
+318 TPTKAQTTAPSTTPENA

-350 PPNDNAPTPLEK
+350 PPPNDNIPTPLEK
-362 EEKAKEV
+362 EEKTKEA
-369 SENKEKTKESNNSAQ
+369 SENKEKTKESTNNTQ
-384 SAQNAQA
+384 SAQNTQA
-391 SDKTS
+391 SDKAS
-396 ENKSAAPKE
+396 ENKSTAPKE

-492 SKEQPKEPLRE
+492 SKEQEKE
-503 PFKEQESTPLKE
+503 PFKELFKEQELTPLKE

>member
-1 MPSFV
+1 MPSPV

-14 ALNSGTKNE
+14 ALNSGAKNE

-38 NKILNQ
+38 SKILNQ

-51 APKENPNALKATPK
+51 APKESPNHSALKDTPK
-65 DAKEDAKELEKTPT
+65 DAKTLEKTPT
-79 PHHQHAQNLAKDQQA
+79 LNHQHAQNPAKDQQA
-94 PTLKDLLNHKKTTA
+94 PTLKDLLNHPKTTA
-108 SHEAQHE
+108 PHEVQHE
-115 THEPTLKDLLNHKKT
+115 THEI
-130 TASHEAQHETH
+130 HEN
-141 EMHETNPKTPNET
+141 NPKTPNET

-163 GVASNAHQAN
+163 EITSSAHQTN
-173 LTNKNPLTPTNHANN
+173 LPNKNPITPTNHANHAN
-188 AIKNPTAPTHNAKE
+188 KTPTTPTHNAKD
-202 PKTLKDIHALSQ
+202 PKTLKDIQTLSQ
-214 KHDLNASNIQVGTPL
+214 KHDLNASNIQAATTP
-229 EKKETP
+229 ENKNP
-235 LNASDQLALK
+235 LNASDHLTLK
-245 TTQTSIN
+245 TMQTPTN
-252 HTLAKNDSKNTAN
+252 HTLAKNDAKNTAN

-275 KESHNKERTTPPSN
+275 KEPPNKERTNPQNN
-289 EKKTPPLREALQMNA
+289 EKKTPPLKEALQMNA

-318 TPTKTQTTAATPENA
+318 TPIHAKTQATAPSMAPENA

-350 PPNDNAPTPLEK
+350 PPPNNNAPTPLEK
-362 EEKAKEV
+362 EEKTKEI
-369 SENKEKTKESNNSAQ
+369 SDNKEKTKETNSSVQ
-384 SAQNAQA
+384 NAQNTQA
-391 SDKTS
+391 SDKIS
-396 ENKSAAPKE
+396 DNKSTAPKE
-405 TIKHFTQQ
+405 TIRHFTQQ

-422 PPMSRISM
+422 PPMSKISM

-492 SKEQPKEPLRE
+492 SKEQPKEQLRE
-503 PFKEQESTPLKE
+503 PFKEQELTPLKE
-515 NALKSYQENTDN
+515 NALKSYQENTDH
-527 ENKETSMQITLYA
+527 ENQETSMQITLYA

>member
-1 MPSFV
+1 MPSPV

-14 ALNSGTKNE
+14 ALNGGAKNE

-38 NKILNQ
+38 SKILNQ

-51 APKENPNALKATPK
+51 APKESPNPNALKATPK
-65 DAKEDAKELEKTPT
+65 DAKEDAKALEKTPT
-79 PHHQHAQNLAKDQQA
+79 PHHQHAQNPAKDQQA
-94 PTLKDLLNHKKTTA
+94 PTLKDWLNHKKTTA

-115 THEPTLKDLLNHKKT
+115 THEAN
-130 TASHEAQHETH
+130 
-141 EMHETNPKTPNET
+141 ETNPKTPNET

-163 GVASNAHQAN
+163 GVTSNAHQTN
-173 LTNKNPLTPTNHANN
+173 LPNKNPLTPTNRANN
-188 AIKNPTAPTHNAKE
+188 AIKNPTTPTHNAKE
-202 PKTLKDIHALSQ
+202 PKTLKDIQTLSQ
-214 KHDLNASNIQVGTPL
+214 KHDLNASNIQAATTP
-229 EKKETP
+229 ENKNP
-235 LNASDQLALK
+235 LNASDHLALK
-245 TTQTSIN
+245 TTQTPTN
-252 HTLAKNDSKNTAN
+252 HTLAKNDAKNTAN

-275 KESHNKERTTPPSN
+275 KDPHNKEHATPQNN
-289 EKKTPPLREALQMNA
+289 EKKTPPLKEALQMNA

-318 TPTKTQTTAATPENA
+318 TPTKAQTTAPSATPENA
-333 PKIPLKTPPLM
+333 PKIPLKTPLLM

-350 PPNDNAPTPLEK
+350 PPNDNIPTPLEK
-362 EEKAKEV
+362 EEKTQEI
-369 SENKEKTKESNNSAQ
+369 SDNKEKTKESNNSAQ
-384 SAQNAQA
+384 NAQNAQA

-396 ENKSAAPKE
+396 ENKSTAPKE

-436 LGKVEVTIQK
+436 LGKVEVIIQK

-492 SKEQPKEPLRE
+492 SKEQPKEQLRE
-503 PFKEQESTPLKE
+503 LFKEQESNPLKE
-515 NALKSYQENTDN
+515 NALKSYQENTDH
-527 ENKETSMQITLYA
+527 ENQETSMQITLYA

>member
-1 MPSFV
+1 MPSPV

-14 ALNSGTKNE
+14 ALNSGAKNE
-23 VKDTKNAP
+23 VKDAKNAP

-38 NKILNQ
+38 SKILNQ

-51 APKENPNALKATPK
+51 ASKEDPNASKVTPK
-65 DAKEDAKELEKTPT
+65 DAKTLEKTPT
-79 PHHQHAQNLAKDQQA
+79 LPYQHAQDFAKDQQA
-94 PTLKDLLNHKKTTA
+94 PTLKDWLNHQKTTA
-108 SHEAQHE
+108 PHEAQHE
-115 THEPTLKDLLNHKKT
+115 THEAN
-130 TASHEAQHETH
+130 
-141 EMHETNPKTPNET
+141 ETNPKTPNET

-163 GVASNAHQAN
+163 KITSNAHQAN

-188 AIKNPTAPTHNAKE
+188 AIKTSTAPTHNAKD

-214 KHDLNASNIQVGTPL
+214 KHDLNASNIQATASL

-235 LNASDQLALK
+235 LNASDHLALK
-245 TTQTSIN
+245 TTQTPTN
-252 HTLAKNDSKNTAN
+252 HTLTKNDAKNTAN

-275 KESHNKERTTPPSN
+275 KEPPNKEHANPQNN
-289 EKKTPPLREALQMNA
+289 EKKTPPLKEALQMNA

-318 TPTKTQTTAATPENA
+318 TTIHAKTQTTAPSATPENA
-333 PKIPLKTPPLM
+333 PKIPLKTPPLI
-344 PLIGAN
+344 PLMGAN
-350 PPNDNAPTPLEK
+350 PPNNNAPTPLEK
-362 EEKAKEV
+362 EEKTQEI
-369 SENKEKTKESNNSAQ
+369 SDNKEKTKETNS
-384 SAQNAQA
+384 SAQNAQNTQA

-396 ENKSAAPKE
+396 DNKSIAPKE

-422 PPMSRISM
+422 PPMSKISM

-492 SKEQPKEPLRE
+492 SKEQPKEQLKE
-503 PFKEQESTPLKE
+503 SFKEQESTPLKE

>member
-1 MPSFV
+1 MPSPI
-6 NPIHTNAN
+6 NPIHTNASTN
-14 ALNSGTKNE
+14 ASTLINSGAKNE
-23 VKDTKNAP
+23 VKEAKNAP

-38 NKILNQ
+38 SKILNQ

-65 DAKEDAKELEKTPT
+65 NSKEGAKEDAKELEKTPT
-79 PHHQHAQNLAKDQQA
+79 PHHQHAQNPAKDQQA

-108 SHEAQHE
+108 SHEAQNE
-115 THEPTLKDLLNHKKT
+115 THEN
-130 TASHEAQHETH
+130 
-141 EMHETNPKTPNET
+141 HETNPKTPNET

-163 GVASNAHQAN
+163 GVASNAHQEN

-188 AIKNPTAPTHNAKE
+188 AIKNPTAPTHNAKD
-202 PKTLKDIHALSQ
+202 PKTLKDIQTLSQ
-214 KHDLNASNIQVGTPL
+214 KHDLNASNIQVTAPL

-245 TTQTSIN
+245 TTQAPIN
-252 HTLAKNDSKNTAN
+252 HTLAKNDAKNTAN

-275 KESHNKERTTPPSN
+275 KDPHNKEHATPPNN
-289 EKKTPPLREALQMNA
+289 EKKTPPLREALPMNA
-304 IKRDKTLSKKKPEK
+304 IKRDKTLSKKKSEK
-318 TPTKTQTTAATPENA
+318 TPTKAQTTAPSATPENA

-350 PPNDNAPTPLEK
+350 PPNDNAPTLLEK
-362 EEKAKEV
+362 EEKTKEA
-369 SENKEKTKESNNSAQ
+369 SDNKEKTKESTNSAQ
-384 SAQNAQA
+384 STQNTQA
-391 SDKTS
+391 SDKAS
-396 ENKSAAPKE
+396 ENKSVTPKE

-492 SKEQPKEPLRE
+492 SKEQPKEQLKE

>member
-1 MPSFV
+1 MPSPV

-14 ALNSGTKNE
+14 ALNSGAKKE
-23 VKDTKNAP
+23 DTKNAP

-38 NKILNQ
+38 SKILNQ

-51 APKENPNALKATPK
+51 APKENPNASKVTPK
-65 DAKEDAKELEKTPT
+65 DAKALEKTLP
-79 PHHQHAQNLAKDQQA
+79 HQHAQNPAKDQQA
-94 PTLKDLLNHKKTTA
+94 PTLKDWLNHQKTTA

-115 THEPTLKDLLNHKKT
+115 THEAN
-130 TASHEAQHETH
+130 
-141 EMHETNPKTPNET
+141 ETNPKTPNET

-163 GVASNAHQAN
+163 GVTSNAHQAN
-173 LTNKNPLTPTNHANN
+173 LLSKNPITPNHANN
-188 AIKNPTAPTHNAKE
+188 AIKTSTTPTHNAKE
-202 PKTLKDIHALSQ
+202 SKTLKDIQTLSQ
-214 KHDLNASNIQVGTPL
+214 KHDLNASNIQAATTP
-229 EKKETP
+229 ENKTP

-245 TTQTSIN
+245 TTQTPTN
-252 HTLAKNDSKNTAN
+252 HTLAKNDAKNTAN

-275 KESHNKERTTPPSN
+275 KEPHNKEHANPQNN
-289 EKKTPPLREALQMNA
+289 EKKTPPLKEALQMNA
-304 IKRDKTLSKKKPEK
+304 IKRDKTLSKKKSEK
-318 TPTKTQTTAATPENA
+318 TPIHAKTQTTTPSITPENA
-333 PKIPLKTPPLM
+333 PKIPLKTLPLM

-350 PPNDNAPTPLEK
+350 PPNDNIPTPLEK
-362 EEKAKEV
+362 EEKTKEI
-369 SENKEKTKESNNSAQ
+369 SDNKEKTKETNSSAQ
-384 SAQNAQA
+384 SAQNTQA

-396 ENKSAAPKE
+396 ENKSTAPKE

-422 PPMSRISM
+422 PPMSKISM

-436 LGKVEVTIQK
+436 LGKVEVIIQK

-492 SKEQPKEPLRE
+492 SKEQPKEQLRE
-503 PFKEQESTPLKE
+503 PFKEQELTPLKE

>member
-1 MPSFV
+1 MPSPI

-14 ALNSGTKNE
+14 ANASALNSGAKNG

-38 NKILNQ
+38 SKILNQ

-65 DAKEDAKELEKTPT
+65 DAKENAKELEKTPT

-115 THEPTLKDLLNHKKT
+115 IHKN
-130 TASHEAQHETH
+130 
-141 EMHETNPKTPNET
+141 HETNPKTPNET

-163 GVASNAHQAN
+163 GVVSNAHQAN
-173 LTNKNPLTPTNHANN
+173 LTNKNPLTPTNHA
-188 AIKNPTAPTHNAKE
+188 IKNPTAPTHNAKD
-202 PKTLKDIHALSQ
+202 PKTLKDIQTLSQ
-214 KHDLNASNIQVGTPL
+214 KHDLNASNIQATAPL

-252 HTLAKNDSKNTAN
+252 HTLAKNDTKNTAN

-275 KESHNKERTTPPSN
+275 KESQNKERTTPPSN

-318 TPTKTQTTAATPENA
+318 TPTKTQTTAATPENP

-350 PPNDNAPTPLEK
+350 PPNDNAPTLLEK
-362 EEKAKEV
+362 EEKTKEV
-369 SENKEKTKESNNSAQ
+369 SENKEKTKESTN
-384 SAQNAQA
+384 SAQNAQNTQS

-396 ENKSAAPKE
+396 ENKSTAPKE

-477 ALGFEG
+477 ALGFDG

-492 SKEQPKEPLRE
+492 SKEQPKEQLRE
-503 PFKEQESTPLKE
+503 SFKEQESTPLKE

-527 ENKETSMQITLYA
+527 ENKETIMQITLYA

>member
-1 MPSFV
+1 MPSPI

-14 ALNSGTKNE
+14 ANALNSGAKNE
-23 VKDTKNAP
+23 DTKNAP

-38 NKILNQ
+38 SKILNQ
-44 KISKDKT
+44 KISKDKS
-51 APKENPNALKATPK
+51 APKENPSALKATPK
-65 DAKEDAKELEKTPT
+65 NSKEGAKEDAKELEKTPT
-79 PHHQHAQNLAKDQQA
+79 PHHQHAQNPAKDQQA
-94 PTLKDLLNHKKTTA
+94 PTLKDLLNHQKTTA
-108 SHEAQHE
+108 SHEAQH
-115 THEPTLKDLLNHKKT
+115 KN
-130 TASHEAQHETH
+130 
-141 EMHETNPKTPNET
+141 HETNPKTPNET

-163 GVASNAHQAN
+163 GVTSSVHQEN
-173 LTNKNPLTPTNHANN
+173 LTHKNPLTPTNHANN

-202 PKTLKDIHALSQ
+202 PKTLKDIQTLSQ

-245 TTQTSIN
+245 TTQAPIN
-252 HTLAKNDSKNTAN
+252 HTLAKNDAKNTAN

-289 EKKTPPLREALQMNA
+289 EKKTPPLREALPMNA

-318 TPTKTQTTAATPENA
+318 TPIHAKTQTTAPSATPENA

-362 EEKAKEV
+362 EEKTKEA
-369 SENKEKTKESNNSAQ
+369 SDNKEKTKEASN
-384 SAQNAQA
+384 SAQNAQNA
-391 SDKTS
+391 QSSDKTS
-396 ENKSAAPKE
+396 ENKSVTPKE
-405 TIKHFTQQ
+405 TIKHFAQQ

-436 LGKVEVTIQK
+436 LGKVEVVIQK

-492 SKEQPKEPLRE
+492 SKEQPKEQLKE

>member
-1 MPSFV
+1 MPSPI
-6 NPIHTNAN
+6 NPIHTNASANAN
-14 ALNSGTKNE
+14 ALNSGAKNE
-23 VKDTKNAP
+23 DIKNAP
-31 KSASKDF
+31 KGASKDF
-38 NKILNQ
+38 SKILNQ

-51 APKENPNALKATPK
+51 APKENPSTLKASPK

-94 PTLKDLLNHKKTTA
+94 PTLKDLLNHQKTTA
-108 SHEAQHE
+108 SHEAQH
-115 THEPTLKDLLNHKKT
+115 KN
-130 TASHEAQHETH
+130 
-141 EMHETNPKTPNET
+141 HETNPKTPNET

-163 GVASNAHQAN
+163 EFTSSAHQAN

-188 AIKNPTAPTHNAKE
+188 AIKNPTAPTDTKKE
-202 PKTLKDIHALSQ
+202 PKTLKDIQTLSQ
-214 KHDLNASNIQVGTPL
+214 KHDLNASNIQATTTPENKTPL
-229 EKKETP
+229 K
-235 LNASDQLALK
+235 ASDQLALK

-252 HTLAKNDSKNTAN
+252 HTLAKNGAKNTAN

-318 TPTKTQTTAATPENA
+318 TPTKAQTTAQAATPENA

-362 EEKAKEV
+362 EEKTKEA
-369 SENKEKTKESNNSAQ
+369 SENKEKTKESTNNTQ
-384 SAQNAQA
+384 SAQNTQA
-391 SDKTS
+391 SDKAS
-396 ENKSAAPKE
+396 ENKSTAPKE

-492 SKEQPKEPLRE
+492 SKEQPKEQLRE
-503 PFKEQESTPLKE
+503 PFKEQELTPLKE

-527 ENKETSMQITLYA
+527 ENQETSMQITLYA

>member
-1 MPSFV
+1 MPSPI
-6 NPIHTNAN
+6 NPIHTNAS
-14 ALNSGTKNE
+14 ALNSGAKNE
-23 VKDTKNAP
+23 DAKNAP

-38 NKILNQ
+38 SKILNQ

-51 APKENPNALKATPK
+51 ASKENPNALKATPK
-65 DAKEDAKELEKTPT
+65 NAKEDAKALEKTPT
-79 PHHQHAQNLAKDQQA
+79 LSHQHAQNPAKDQQA
-94 PTLKDLLNHKKTTA
+94 PTLKDWLNHPKIHPTT

-115 THEPTLKDLLNHKKT
+115 THEAN
-130 TASHEAQHETH
+130 
-141 EMHETNPKTPNET
+141 ETNPKTPNEI

-163 GVASNAHQAN
+163 EVTSNVHQTN
-173 LTNKNPLTPTNHANN
+173 LPSKNPITPNHANN
-188 AIKNPTAPTHNAKE
+188 ANTTQKPTTPTHNAKD
-202 PKTLKDIHALSQ
+202 PKTLKDIQTLSQ
-214 KHDLNASNIQVGTPL
+214 KHDLNASNIQAATTP
-229 EKKETP
+229 ENKNP
-235 LNASDQLALK
+235 SNASDQLALK
-245 TTQTSIN
+245 TTQTPTN
-252 HTLAKNDSKNTAN
+252 HTLAKNDAKNTAN

-275 KESHNKERTTPPSN
+275 KEPQNKEHATPQNN
-289 EKKTPPLREALQMNA
+289 EKKTPPLKEALEMNA

-318 TPTKTQTTAATPENA
+318 TPIHAKTQTTAPSATPENA

-350 PPNDNAPTPLEK
+350 PPNDNIPTPLEK
-362 EEKAKEV
+362 EETTKEV
-369 SENKEKTKESNNSAQ
+369 GDNKEKTKETSNSAQ
-384 SAQNAQA
+384 SAQNTQA

-396 ENKSAAPKE
+396 ENKSVTPKE

-436 LGKVEVTIQK
+436 LGKVEVVIQK

-492 SKEQPKEPLRE
+492 SKEQPKEQLRE
-503 PFKEQESTPLKE
+503 PFKEQESSPLKE
-515 NALKSYQENTDN
+515 NALKSYQENTDH